1 MTNPDITRMRRSA
14 LMAVVSRDR
23 RRLAAMFGFI
33 LFLHLLGFG
42 LMLLVARGGPVNAAH
57 GFGVGVGL
65 TAYVLGMR
73 HAFDADH
80 IVAIDNTTRKL
91 LGEGRRPVSVG
102 FWFSLGHSTVVLLL
116 CLALGLGVRA
126 IAGGVVDESSSLH
139 QATGIWGSLVSG
151 LFLLLIGILNAR
163 AFAGIFKV
171 ARRARNGDYDS
182 DELDH
187 QLRSRGFLARIL
199 GKLTKSVRKEWHMH
213 PIGLLFGLGFD
224 TATEISLLILSS
236 SAAAFD
242 LPWYAYLALPF
253 LFAAGMSL
261 LDTIDGT
268 VMMAAYEW
276 ALLSPARR
284 IYYNLVIT
292 GISVA
297 TALIVGG
304 VGLGR
309 LLGEQLGVTSG
320 PLAWAG
326 QIDFEY
332 VGYGIVALFLTT
344 WIVSAAV
351 WRFGRIEE
359 RLQPR
364 HVTSKPA
371 RAVAGS

>member
-1 MTNPDITRMRRSA
+1 MTNPEIAGKRRSA
-14 LMAVVSRDR
+14 LLAVVVRDR

-33 LFLHLLGFG
+33 VFLHLLGFG
-42 LMLLVARGGPVNAAH
+42 LLLLVTRNGTVTTAQ
-57 GFGVGVGL
+57 GFGIGLGL

-91 LGEGRRPVSVG
+91 LGDGRRPVSVG

-116 CLALGLGVRA
+116 CLALGLGIRA
-126 IAGGVVDESSSLH
+126 IAGGVVDESSTLH
-139 QATGIWGSLVSG
+139 RATGVWGSLISG

-163 AFAGIFKV
+163 AFAGIFKI
-171 ARRARNGDYDS
+171 ARRARRGDFDGA
-182 DELDH
+182 ELDH
-187 QLRSRGFLARIL
+187 QLQTRGFLARIL
-199 GKLTKSVRKEWHMH
+199 AKLTKSVRKEWHMH

-224 TATEISLLILSS
+224 TATEVSLLVLSS

-242 LPWYAYLALPF
+242 LPWYAYLALPV

-261 LDTIDGT
+261 LDTIDGAF
-268 VMMAAYEW
+268 MMAAYEW

-297 TALIVGG
+297 TAVIVGG
-304 VGLGR
+304 AGLAR
-309 LLGEQLGVTSG
+309 LLGQELGITSG
-320 PLAWAG
+320 PLGWVG
-326 QIDFEY
+326 EIDFEY
-332 VGYGIVALFLTT
+332 VGYGIVALFVAT
-344 WIVSAAV
+344 WIISAVV
-351 WRFGRIEE
+351 WRVGRIEE

-364 HVTSKPA
+364 PANPEPA
-371 RAVAGS
+371 RVGQ